1 MFIIETMK
9 ETRKIIKKEKREG
22 KKIGLV
28 PTMGY
33 LHEGHLSLI
42 KKAKEENDFVIVS
55 IFVNPTQFGEG
66 EDYESYPRE
75 LERDSNLAKSVGADM
90 IFHPSVAEMY
100 PNGYNT
106 YVETYKV
113 TDKLCG
119 ASRPGHFRGVTTVV
133 CKLFNIVAPHRAY
146 FGQKDAQ
153 QVVVIKQM
161 VKDLN
166 MDIEIIP
173 CPIVR
178 EKDGLALSSRNTY
191 LNEEERRA
199 GLVLSKSLFKVK
211 EMIEKGER
219 DGLKIKDFIVNN
231 IQGEPLA
238 NIDYIEVVNSE
249 NLEDMKKLEEEVLIA
264 LAVKFG
270 NTRLLDNVRIK
281 IS

>member
-1 MFIIETMK
+1 MFIVETVK
-9 ETRKIIKKEKREG
+9 EIRKIIKKEKREG

-42 KKAKEENDFVIVS
+42 KKAKEENDFVVVS
-55 IFVNPTQFGEG
+55 VFVNPTQFGEG

-75 LERDSNLAKSVGADM
+75 LERDSNLAKSAGAD
-90 IFHPSVAEMY
+90 ILFHPFVGEMY

-113 TDKLCG
+113 TEKLCG

-161 VKDLN
+161 VRDLN

-199 GLVLSKSLFKVK
+199 GLILSKSLFKAK
-211 EMIEKGER
+211 EMIENGER
-219 DGLKIKDFIVNN
+219 DGLKIKDFIVKN

-249 NLEDMKKLEEEVLIA
+249 NLESMKKLEQEILIA

-270 NTRLLDNVRIK
+270 NTRLIDNMRIK